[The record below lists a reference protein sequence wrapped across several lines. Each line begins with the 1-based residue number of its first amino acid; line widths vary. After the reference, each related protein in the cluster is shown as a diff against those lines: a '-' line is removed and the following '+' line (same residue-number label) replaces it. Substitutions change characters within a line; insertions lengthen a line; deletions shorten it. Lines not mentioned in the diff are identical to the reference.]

1 MDKKVLALIN
11 KMEKKGFNVLK
22 VKPKY
27 KKIPYN
33 SIGGIKKAVSISYI
47 IEFQAPD
54 KET

>member
-1 MDKKVLALIN
+1 MDKKILELIN
-11 KMEKKGFNVLK
+11 EMEKKGFNVIK

-27 KKIPYN
+27 RKIPYN
-33 SIGGIKKAVSISYI
+33 EIDGIKKAVSISYI